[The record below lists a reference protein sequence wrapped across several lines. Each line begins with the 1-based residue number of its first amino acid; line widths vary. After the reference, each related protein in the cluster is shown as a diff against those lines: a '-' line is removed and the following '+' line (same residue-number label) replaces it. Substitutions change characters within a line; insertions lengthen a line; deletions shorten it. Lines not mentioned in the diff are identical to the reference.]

1 MYSCIYMRC
10 VIIICALSTIYK
22 NIYNYA
28 CKLILLTNHIPLYTY
43 TGCAVCSLDL
53 TTETAQWQ
61 EAVQRAILEIRRLG
75 HFGLSEG
82 ELGRYKQAVLAEA
95 GQAMAQASQASNEV
109 GEDERERV
117 RIMTLCIVILSLYI
131 RLYVYLAF

>member
-1 MYSCIYMRC
+1 MYGCIYVRC
-10 VIIICALSTIYK
+10 VIIICTLSTIYK
-22 NIYNYA
+22 NISL
-28 CKLILLTNHIPLYTY
+28 CMRTNLSLYTPLYIC

-109 GEDERERV
+109 SGKSVCVRESE
-117 RIMTLCIVILSLYI
+117 L
-131 RLYVYLAF
+131 